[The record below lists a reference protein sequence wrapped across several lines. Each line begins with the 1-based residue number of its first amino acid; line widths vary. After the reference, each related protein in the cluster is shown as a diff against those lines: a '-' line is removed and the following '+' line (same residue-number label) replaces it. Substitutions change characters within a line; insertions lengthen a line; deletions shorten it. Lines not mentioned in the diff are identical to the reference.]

1 MSGVSLR
8 VLLIVRFPTD
18 NPLTTLLPETIGNV
32 KGRLEIGLLLTRE
45 EVVVFEEVAAGPGF
59 GLLVFVAVTD
69 TEYGVSGYRG
79 VRVTLVPVGVSVP
92 VLGGKIG

>member
-1 MSGVSLR
+1 
-8 VLLIVRFPTD
+8 
-18 NPLTTLLPETIGNV
+18 LLPGTNENV
-32 KGRLEIGLLLTRE
+32 KGRPEIGGELVRE